1 MHNALLSPNEAAN
14 RMPVRHSRPI
24 ESEPAD
30 ETLMERYVDG
40 NAAAFDELFRR
51 YEQRA
56 FAYFAR
62 RTRSQDRA
70 QDLYQELFLR
80 LHRARH
86 EYDPQRAF
94 APWFF
99 QIAHR
104 LLIDDARRAFR
115 SHEVSFDEHT
125 AALSKDGSRD
135 VVADRQQ
142 LAQVLSEL
150 SEGERTILL
159 AAKGA
164 GLGYAEIAH
173 QLGKSVDA
181 VKKTVS
187 RTLLRLRR
195 SAFTPVPVTFRAH

>member
-1 MHNALLSPNEAAN
+1 
-14 RMPVRHSRPI
+14 
-24 ESEPAD
+24 
-30 ETLMERYVDG
+30 MERYVDG
-40 NAAAFDELFRR
+40 DAAAFDELFRR

-80 LHRARH
+80 VHRARH
-86 EYDPQRAF
+86 EYDPKRAF

-115 SHEVSFDEHT
+115 THEVPFDEHA
-125 AALSKDGSRD
+125 AALSEDGARD

-142 LAQVLSEL
+142 LAQMLSEL
-150 SEGERTILL
+150 SEGERAILL

-164 GLGYAEIAH
+164 GVDYTEIAR

-181 VKKTVS
+181 VKKTAS
-187 RTLLRLRR
+187 RTLLRLQR
-195 SAFTPVPVTFRAH
+195 SARTPVPVASRAR